1 VGWLSG
7 PKAAASDLV
16 VSNERQIMSLN
27 PFGAGPNLGGM
38 VEQDGSF
45 ANYAS
50 SGYGRNELVYA
61 CIRYRGESLPQSVL
75 RVYPGAVPDGKAI
88 DDHRLRRLFETP
100 NPVTDEFAFWELSET
115 YINLAGT
122 NFWLVVKGRDG
133 LASQIWPVRP
143 DLVGVLPSQ
152 KNPADYVWIYRP
164 DPVNPQIMVPIE
176 DAGSPR
182 AKDAPVVMI
191 RHRFPNPNPNDLGQP
206 YYGQAPL
213 RPAAR
218 ATSLDNAAT
227 DYVDTMLRNNGLPSV
242 VIESEAEI
250 TPTIHARL
258 KSFWAQAF
266 TGMNRGTPAFL
277 QKGMKANVLG
287 LNLTD
292 LEFPDLRDISETRI
306 CGAFGVEP
314 ILVGTRVG
322 LTHNAYKDYHEARK
336 SFWEEAMVSEQRRFI
351 EPVRSRLLPAFNGQ
365 GKRIVAI
372 RWDNS
377 EVMALKEAESDRWS
391 RAISALNAGAI
402 TRNDFRR
409 IVGLDPVPNGD
420 VFLTPSGVVEQP
432 VGETLPT
439 PAPAA
444 SVAASMVM
452 HAAEFGIE
460 LSADELD
467 ALVAKTGSE
476 Y

>member
-1 VGWLSG
+1 MGWLSG
-7 PKAAASDLV
+7 PKAADSALV
-16 VSNERQIMSLN
+16 VSSERQIMSLN
-27 PFGAGPNLGGM
+27 PFGAGPNLSGM
-38 VEQDGSF
+38 LDQDGSF

-50 SGYGRNELVYA
+50 SGYGRNELVYS

-75 RVYPGAVPDGKAI
+75 RVYPGSTPDGEAI

-133 LASQIWPVRP
+133 LASEVWPVRP
-143 DLVGVLPSQ
+143 DLVGVLPSAR
-152 KNPADYVWIYRP
+152 NPADYVWIYRP
-164 DPVNPQIMVPIE
+164 DPVNPQIMVPVE

-182 AKDAPVVMI
+182 ARNAPVVMI

-206 YYGQAPL
+206 YFGQPPL

-227 DYVDTMLRNNGLPSV
+227 DYVDTMLRNNGMPSV
-242 VIESEAEI
+242 IIESEAEI
-250 TPTIHARL
+250 TETIHKRL
-258 KSFWAQAF
+258 KSFWQQAF
-266 TGMNRGTPAFL
+266 SGMKRGTPAFL

-306 CGAFGVEP
+306 CAAFGVEP

-351 EPVRSRLLPAFNGQ
+351 EPIRSRLLPSFNGV
-365 GKRIVAI
+365 GKRLVTI

-377 EVMALKEAESDRWS
+377 GVMALAEAEGDKWS
-391 RAISALNAGAI
+391 RGISALNAGAI

-409 IVGLDPVPNGD
+409 MVGLKTVAGGD
-420 VFLTPSGVVEQP
+420 VFFNPSGSTAQP
-432 VGETLPT
+432 VGED
-439 PAPAA
+439 PAAVATTVAA
-444 SVAASMVM
+444 SVGLM
-452 HAAEFGIE
+452 AAEYGIE

-467 ALVAKTGSE
+467 ALAAKSE
-476 Y
+476 GWTS